1 MLILP
6 SFTIPCTKEYIIN
19 GLDYKV
25 DQHTCKLYLLSKMV
39 FGVNILPGV
48 NMLCQALIRWCRSIR
63 SLNVNIE
70 ELCMVQLLCSLNS
83 MLKPVVMIKLR
94 FCSINGVQ

>member
-39 FGVNILPGV
+39 FGVNILPDV
-48 NMLCQALIRWCRSIR
+48 NMLCQGLIW
-63 SLNVNIE
+63 
-70 ELCMVQLLCSLNS
+70 
-83 MLKPVVMIKLR
+83 
-94 FCSINGVQ
+94 